1 MVVRII
7 METYLFSKRTGLFWR
22 VKDLVEEHREV
33 KSQTQA
39 YGVCG
44 LHFCLAYI
52 ECFLVSILR
61 VFYGCCR
68 KKKACLNTQCILD
81 TQTLD
86 ECHSFKPLN

>member
-1 MVVRII
+1 MAI
-7 METYLFSKRTGLFWR
+7 MKLEAYLFSKGTGLFWG
-22 VKDLVEEHREV
+22 VKDLVEEDREV
-33 KSQTQA
+33 KGQTQA

-68 KKKACLNTQCILD
+68 KKNDLFRHAMQIRHTYSKKAT
-81 TQTLD
+81 
-86 ECHSFKPLN
+86 PLNP